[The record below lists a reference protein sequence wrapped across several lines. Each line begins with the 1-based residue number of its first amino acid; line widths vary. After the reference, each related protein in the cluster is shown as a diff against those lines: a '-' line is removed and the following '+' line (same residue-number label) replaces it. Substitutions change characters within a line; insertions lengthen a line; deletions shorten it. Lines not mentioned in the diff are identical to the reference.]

1 MRSIFVLVISALLS
15 YGSTITVAAAAN
27 MSFAL
32 PKLIQAFQ
40 KDREGIEI
48 ESIYASSGKLA
59 AQIQKGAPYHIFLS
73 ADIEYPKKLYRQGF
87 TKTRPL
93 VYAKGKLVFLSRHID
108 KLEDL
113 PKLTRIAIANPKTAP
128 YGKAA
133 KEVLEHLGLW
143 PKVRPKL
150 IFGESVAQTFFYAT
164 KAADGGFVAASALF
178 GPKSREQL
186 GGYALEVPKSLYS
199 PIEQGGVILKGA
211 PKEAMEFFCFLFS
224 PEGVKILESFGYRCD
239 D

>member
-1 MRSIFVLVISALLS
+1 MRAIVALVLGAIWSFGAS
-15 YGSTITVAAAAN
+15 ITVAAAAN

-32 PKLIQAFQ
+32 PKLIEAFE
-40 KDREGIEI
+40 KSHPKIEI
-48 ESIYASSGKLA
+48 KAIYASSGKLA

-73 ADIEYPKKLYRQGF
+73 ADMEYPKRLYRQGL
-87 TKTRPL
+87 TTIRPL
-93 VYAKGKLVFLSRHID
+93 VYAKGKLVFLSRHIQNFQD
-108 KLEDL
+108 V
-113 PKLTRIAIANPKTAP
+113 PKLASIAIANPKTAP

-133 KEVLEHLGLW
+133 KEALERMGVWEELQA
-143 PKVRPKL
+143 RL

-164 KAADGGFVAASALF
+164 KAAQGGFVAESALF
-178 GPKSREQL
+178 GPEGKKLRKM
-186 GGYALEVPKSLYS
+186 ALEVPKELYR

-224 PEGVKILESFGYRCD
+224 PQGVEILESFGYRCD